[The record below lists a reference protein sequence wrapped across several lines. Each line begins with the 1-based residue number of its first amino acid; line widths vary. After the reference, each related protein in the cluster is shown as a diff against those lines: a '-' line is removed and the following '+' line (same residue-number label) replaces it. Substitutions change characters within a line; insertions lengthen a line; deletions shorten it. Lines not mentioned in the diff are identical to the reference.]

1 MKQLGTISELELPTG
16 THSVEQN
23 NLNLMVANSG
33 ELYKKFPSSL
43 RPAVVHLHGEAYKDY
58 SGLIDGISLDESVDE
73 AIRYAL
79 LQWKGACTTLSDY
92 RTHGVSL
99 TAGQV
104 ESLVALLGARC
115 RLKTR
120 ARIRSVVQ
128 YPVSVR
134 WGVSYGTLGRLFV
147 SHYEESISYC
157 AGQDYPVELRAIKEA
172 IIAG

>member
-43 RPAVVHLHGEAYKDY
+43 RPAVVHLHGEAFKDY

-79 LQWKGACTTLSDY
+79 LQWKGACTTLSD
-92 RTHGVSL
+92 
-99 TAGQV
+99 
-104 ESLVALLGARC
+104 LGARC
-115 RLKTR
+115 RSKTR
-120 ARIRSVVQ
+120 ARIRSVIQ

-134 WGVSYGTLGRLFV
+134 WGVSYGTLGRLFID
-147 SHYEESISYC
+147 YYDESVSYC